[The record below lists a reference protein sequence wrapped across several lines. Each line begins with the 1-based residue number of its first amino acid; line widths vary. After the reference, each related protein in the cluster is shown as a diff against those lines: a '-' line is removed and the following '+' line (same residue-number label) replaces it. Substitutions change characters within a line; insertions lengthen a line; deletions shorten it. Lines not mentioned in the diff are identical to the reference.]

1 MILRPPRS
9 TRTDTLFP
17 YTTLFRSHRL
27 VEVPAPPER
36 GAADRVG
43 VRRHDAVESQV
54 GLEASGILVA
64 DPVRHQTLEHLHAVA
79 AGKVHVPQVELGDV
93 RDLEPLGV
101 LLVESGRQRVAPP
114 PCPPGAPP
122 LRGPGPVSQPP
133 PTPAP

>member
-64 DPVRHQTLEHLHAVA
+64 DPVRHQRLAPLYVVAV
-79 AGKVHVPQVELGDV
+79 GKVHVAQVGLGDV
-93 RDLEPLGV
+93 RDLEPLVV
-101 LLVESGRQRVAPP
+101 LPRSEARRVGKECVS
-114 PCPPGAPP
+114 PCRVRGSP
-122 LRGPGPVSQPP
+122 L
-133 PTPAP
+133 